1 MAKSSSILWNR
12 TVQAYL
18 SPRGDTLL
26 FLLAIISVVSLLTNE
41 LSRSY
46 AFAADFEGFDADDFE
61 YDEESNDAA
70 IPSQHSPPLS
80 ATTLAQS
87 STPESHHG
95 PPTPELEDPAPVGG
109 ELGGKPPH
117 ASSTLDFWDEDEFE
131 GIPFQISDPIVDS
144 QGLRSEP
151 PAAAAE
157 IIVIS
162 PEPTSPQKF
171 SLRSYVIEIVC
182 ISFLI
187 VFAINFFIG
196 KRQNELI
203 ALCWASQF
211 ATKDSIFD
219 KNFSLLGTGDGKED
233 APLLLKEGQNV
244 FKFYA
249 SGRRFC
255 QGLLATMELRCRH
268 DLISRLTDLL
278 FSNTDTITFEV
289 VMNDDAM
296 DHVVLAVARKKMAK
310 SMHKEARDLQR
321 FATLMP
327 AAPSGRRWLAEDL
340 MVVTESKEVAGDL
353 ISDAVIDQVFGVKAF
368 EQTGKGFISLHF
380 SDQHPGSR
388 KNILF
393 LKFALPGAN
402 HMPDMTRLVS
412 LVPYYIDLIGRYKL
426 SPQAR
431 AKTEAS
437 RAKAAQEAFK
447 ELQNLRQ
454 EAVLRKKAEKKKL
467 MEEAEAKLSAEA
479 VRRKEEKERSR
490 KMKKVT
496 PKVKMLRSH

>member
-1 MAKSSSILWNR
+1 MAKPSSVLWFR
-12 TVQAYL
+12 AVQAYL

-26 FLLAIISVVSLLTNE
+26 FLLAIISVVSLLTSE

-46 AFAADFEGFDADDFE
+46 VIGADFEGFDADDFE
-61 YDEESNDAA
+61 YDEDSNDA
-70 IPSQHSPPLS
+70 IPSQHSLHIS
-80 ATTLAQS
+80 ATTLTQS
-87 STPESHHG
+87 ATPESHHG
-95 PPTPELEDPAPVGG
+95 PPVPVVEDPAPVGS
-109 ELGGKPPH
+109 ELGQKPH

-131 GIPFQISDPIVDS
+131 GIPFQIADPSADS
-144 QGLRSEP
+144 QGPRSDP
-151 PAAAAE
+151 QPASE
-157 IIVIS
+157 TVVVS
-162 PEPTSPQKF
+162 PMPTSPQKF
-171 SLRSYVIEIVC
+171 SLSSYVIEVVC

-255 QGLLATMELRCRH
+255 QGLLTTMELRSRH
-268 DLISRLTDLL
+268 DLISRLTDML
-278 FSNTDTITFEV
+278 FNKKDTITFEV
-289 VMNDDAM
+289 VMNEDAM

-327 AAPSGRRWLAEDL
+327 TAPSGRRWLAEDL
-340 MVVTESKEVAGDL
+340 LVVTESKEVAGEL
-353 ISDAVIDQVFGVKAF
+353 ISDVVIDQVFGAKAF
-368 EQTGKGFISLHF
+368 EKIGKGFISLHF
-380 SDQHPGSR
+380 SDQHPDSR
-388 KNILF
+388 KNILYF
-393 LKFALPGAN
+393 KFALPGAD
-402 HMPDMTRLVS
+402 HMPDMTRLVN

-426 SPQAR
+426 TPQVR
-431 AKTEAS
+431 AKTEVS

-454 EAVLRKKAEKKKL
+454 EALLKKKAEKKKL

-490 KMKKVT
+490 KMKKSA

>member
-46 AFAADFEGFDADDFE
+46 AIAADFEGFDADDFE
-61 YDEESNDAA
+61 YDEDSNDAA

-95 PPTPELEDPAPVGG
+95 PPPPELEDPAPVVVNLA
-109 ELGGKPPH
+109 ENHPMPPPPSIFGTKM
-117 ASSTLDFWDEDEFE
+117 SSR
-131 GIPFQISDPIVDS
+131 
-144 QGLRSEP
+144 GLRSEP
-151 PAAAAE
+151 PSAAAAAE

-171 SLRSYVIEIVC
+171 SLRSYAIEVVC

-278 FSNTDTITFEV
+278 FSNKDTITFEV

-353 ISDAVIDQVFGVKAF
+353 ISDAVIDQVS
-368 EQTGKGFISLHF
+368 TF
-380 SDQHPGSR
+380 SG
-388 KNILF
+388 
-393 LKFALPGAN
+393 
-402 HMPDMTRLVS
+402 
-412 LVPYYIDLIGRYKL
+412 
-426 SPQAR
+426 
-431 AKTEAS
+431 
-437 RAKAAQEAFK
+437 
-447 ELQNLRQ
+447 
-454 EAVLRKKAEKKKL
+454 
-467 MEEAEAKLSAEA
+467 
-479 VRRKEEKERSR
+479 
-490 KMKKVT
+490 
-496 PKVKMLRSH
+496 